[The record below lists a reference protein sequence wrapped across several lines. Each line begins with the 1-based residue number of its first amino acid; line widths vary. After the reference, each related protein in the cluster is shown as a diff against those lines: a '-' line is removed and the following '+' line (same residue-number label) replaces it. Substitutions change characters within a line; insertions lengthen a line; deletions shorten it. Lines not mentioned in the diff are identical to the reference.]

1 MRYSELKRR
10 RRFNRGAALSAGRP
24 LSFATVPATTARQR
38 AERSFRHLIDGNTPQ
53 KEFAAP
59 VLSVSSSGATQFSIL
74 NASRFPQLGHLRSF
88 WRGSCYLI
96 GTRILCS
103 PLPISIE
110 EHSEQWNSLS
120 FDCL

>member
-38 AERSFRHLIDGNTPQ
+38 AEIISPPHRWQHTQR
-53 KEFAAP
+53 KEFAPP

-74 NASRFPQLGHLRSF
+74 NASRFPQPGHLRSF